1 MMNMDNT
8 RLQLL
13 IRRAIC
19 GTISTTEH
27 NELQERL
34 ADAPD
39 DNAVIHVLRQ
49 HWETLETDNEFFS
62 REEGQEILQR
72 ILEKNDDTHV
82 RRSKGL
88 RKPYGYWLAIAA
100 SMLFVAIS
108 WQKFDCFFGFG
119 QSKSVPLQQAIAE
132 SGIVPGRDRA
142 TLVSANGNILNLD
155 GTDTGITL
163 KDGLIYAHRPDSEA
177 DILYP
182 EIQSDTLENSGYY
195 TLSVPKGGHY
205 RVVLDDGTKIHL
217 NAASTLR
224 FPVRF
229 TGNTREVELTG
240 EGLFEV
246 TSNKDRPFMVKTPQQ
261 TIRVLGTTFNIQAY
275 PDIGETKTTLVEG
288 VVEVLRQDR
297 VTMLQPGETAVSR
310 PGEKDVEIKK
320 GSVNKDIA
328 WHNDYFIFEN
338 ENIVSIMD
346 RVARWYDVDVS
357 YEGRLDHIHLGGI
370 FQRSKS
376 IVRLL
381 ESFEATG
388 LITFSLEGRR
398 IIVKENRNDA

>member
-13 IRRAIC
+13 IRRAIS
-19 GTISTTEH
+19 GTISPSEH

-49 HWETLETDNEFFS
+49 HWEALETDNEFFS

-72 ILEKNDDTHV
+72 ILEKNDDNHA
-82 RRSKGL
+82 RRPGGI
-88 RKPYGYWLAIAA
+88 RKPYGYWLTIAA
-100 SMLFVAIS
+100 SLLFVAIS
-108 WQKFDCFFGFG
+108 WHKFDCYFGFG
-119 QSKSVPLQQAIAE
+119 QPENVPLQQAITE

-155 GTDTGITL
+155 GADTGITL
-163 KDGLIYAHRPDSEA
+163 KDGLIYTRRPNGEEDM
-177 DILYP
+177 LYH
-182 EIQSDTLENSGYY
+182 EVQSDTLENNGYY
-195 TLSVPKGGHY
+195 TLSIPNGGHY
-205 RVVLDDGTKIHL
+205 HVVLDDGTKIHL

-224 FPVRF
+224 FPARF
-229 TGNTREVELTG
+229 SGNTREVELTG
-240 EGLFEV
+240 EGHFEV
-246 TSNKDRPFMVKTPQQ
+246 TSDKERPFMVKTPQQ
-261 TIRVLGTTFNIQAY
+261 TVRVLGTTFNIEAY
-275 PDIGETKTTLVEG
+275 PGIDETKTTLVEG

-297 VTMLQPGETAVSR
+297 ITMLRPGETAVSR
-310 PGEKDVEIKK
+310 SGEQDIEIKK
-320 GSVNKDIA
+320 ANINKDVA

-338 ENIVSIMD
+338 EGIVSIMD
-346 RVARWYDVDVS
+346 RVARWYDIDVS
-357 YEGRLDHIHLGGI
+357 YEGRLDHIKMGGI

-388 LITFSLEGRR
+388 LITFSIEGRR
-398 IIVKENRNDA
+398 IIVKENKNNN